1 LGARPSFR
9 GGGLRGSP
17 GGVHGPRLALGG
29 GQPRTPPDRP
39 PMAPGGVG
47 KGGVGFSPRR
57 RPPRRPAHVPGVVR
71 GVPTPEG
78 HVPRAPGEAG
88 ERTLGGPAGGPPSGG
103 GSGGLRGGFTALT
116 WRSGRPTANLPRS
129 ALYGPR
135 RGRKGGGRIFTSPPP
150 PPRRPLS
157 S

>member
-1 LGARPSFR
+1 
-9 GGGLRGSP
+9 
-17 GGVHGPRLALGG
+17 
-29 GQPRTPPDRP
+29 
-39 PMAPGGVG
+39 
-47 KGGVGFSPRR
+47 
-57 RPPRRPAHVPGVVR
+57 
-71 GVPTPEG
+71 
-78 HVPRAPGEAG
+78 VPRAPGEAG

-150 PPRRPLS
+150 PPATPIILGGGEVRERDTLP
-157 S
+157 